1 MSDKKR
7 LAIGIDIG
15 GSFFKAGF
23 VTEDGKIVERD
34 RLPVRKERREEFY
47 GQLREL
53 VDEMMSSAGA
63 DEIIGVGIGV
73 PGFINL
79 RTGRI
84 EQSPNLQIINGAPI
98 FDDLQDLMPMPV
110 AVDNDA
116 NAAAWGEYWVG
127 GGGSAEL
134 LVLLTLGSGIGGGIV
149 WRGDIWRGAIGYGGE
164 IGHTVITPGGPPCLC
179 GKRGCIEAEFGD
191 TAFARKGSRG
201 DRSGPRYHPGRKRRR
216 QNLRQRR
223 HRCGRCRRRGRSRN
237 SRVFEPPSR
246 ADHRQH
252 HQRPQPRPGR
262 PRRRPDSRRGTP
274 DAADNGGRR
283 GTGYPGRPRIMRCP
297 PEHAGKRRRFAGC
310 SRSGLENRIGIAPGR
325 T

>member
-1 MSDKKR
+1 MSDNKR

-15 GSFFKAGF
+15 GSFFKAGL
-23 VTEDGKIVERD
+23 VTADGKIVKRD
-34 RLPVRKERREEFY
+34 RLPVKKERREEFY

-53 VDEMMSSAGA
+53 VDEMMSLAGV
-63 DEIIGVGIGV
+63 DEIIGVGVGV

-98 FDDLQDLMPMPV
+98 FDDLRELMPLPV

-191 TAFARKGSRG
+191 TAFARKAREAIAA
-201 DRSGPRYHPGRKRRR
+201 GRDTILAEKR
-216 QNLRQRR
+216 N
-223 HRCGRCRRRGRSRN
+223 GRIYGKD
-237 SRVFEPPSR
+237 V
-246 ADHRQH
+246 
-252 HQRPQPRPGR
+252 
-262 PRRRPDSRRGTP
+262 T
-274 DAADNGGRR
+274 DAASAGDEVAREIVVSSSRLLGLTIGNIINALNPDQVVLGG
-283 GTGYPGRPRIMRCP
+283 GLIAAAELLMPLIMSGVEEQAIPGALASCDVRPSTLGND
-297 PEHAGKRRRFAGC
+297 AGLLGAAGLVWKTA
-310 SRSGLENRIGIAPGR
+310 SE
-325 T
+325 